1 MSQFEP
7 GTPPIRL
14 FLELD
19 RNDDPHLYDDL
30 LRFRKGTKRVSR
42 LRLLAHDGLR
52 PHVES
57 SGATAPATHG
67 SGSAHARP
75 DPSVAHL
82 TGQAFDVTD
91 NDAP

>member
-42 LRLLAHDGLR
+42 LRDGTRYSWFRL
-52 PHVES
+52 S
-57 SGATAPATHG
+57 TCAT
-67 SGSAHARP
+67 
-75 DPSVAHL
+75 
-82 TGQAFDVTD
+82 
-91 NDAP
+91 